1 MIQLDH
7 LILHVREPAAT
18 VKFYGEVLGF
28 THAGRAEPF
37 DVLRVNEGLTLDLM
51 QAPPGHPQHL
61 AFALE
66 RSEFEAVHQRLIAL
80 RIPFGGT
87 PFDRS
92 NGAPGQTQ
100 GARGMADSIY
110 FYDPDQNNIE
120 IRCYSR

>member
-7 LILHVREPAAT
+7 LILHVREPAEM
-18 VKFYGEVLGF
+18 VQFYGEVLGF

-37 DVLRVNEGLTLDLM
+37 EVLRVNEQLTIDLM

-66 RSEFEAVHQRLIAL
+66 REDFDAVHQRLI
-80 RIPFGGT
+80 RMGIPYGGT

-92 NGAPGQTQ
+92 SKGPAQTQ
-100 GARGMADSIY
+100 GARGMAESIY
-110 FYDPDQNNIE
+110 FYDPDRNNIE
-120 IRCYSR
+120 IRCYSS